1 MTMDSLGSIYK
12 MALKGRESAIQ
23 DSIRVALAQAG
34 YVVFRTNVGKV
45 KTADGRFFDTGLP
58 SGFPDLMG
66 YKPDNG
72 RIFFIEVKTP
82 IGRRRKDQVE
92 FANGLKNKN
101 VIYGVA
107 RSAEEAVGIVQYELK
122 ILEDN

>member
-1 MTMDSLGSIYK
+1 
-12 MALKGRESAIQ
+12 MAIKGEEAAIQ
-23 DSIRVALAQAG
+23 NSIRVALAQAG

-58 SGFPDLMG
+58 SGFPDLIG
-66 YKPDNG
+66 FKPENG

-82 IGRRRKDQVE
+82 VGRRRKDQVI
-92 FANGLKNKN
+92 FANGLRGKN

-107 RSAEEAVGIVQYELK
+107 RSADEAVTIVRDELK
-122 ILEDN
+122 LLEDN

>member
-1 MTMDSLGSIYK
+1 MTI
-12 MALKGRESAIQ
+12 KGEEAVIQ

-34 YVVFRTNVGKV
+34 YIVFRTNVGKV

-66 YKPDNG
+66 YKPSNG
-72 RIFFIEVKTP
+72 RLFFIEVKTET
-82 IGRRRKDQVE
+82 GRRRKDQVN
-92 FANGLKNKN
+92 FANGLRDKN

-107 RSAEEAVGIVQYELK
+107 RSADEAVKIVRDELK
-122 ILEDN
+122 ILEDKR

>member
-1 MTMDSLGSIYK
+1 MKVAEQAT
-12 MALKGRESAIQ
+12 Q
-23 DSIRVALAQAG
+23 DAIRVALAQAG

-72 RIFFIEVKTP
+72 RIFFIEVKTA
-82 IGRRRKDQVE
+82 IGRRRKDQVN
-92 FANGLKNKN
+92 FANGLRNKN

-107 RSAEEAVGIVQYELK
+107 RSADEAVAIVRNELK
-122 ILEDN
+122 ILEDKL

>member
-1 MTMDSLGSIYK
+1 MTI
-12 MALKGRESAIQ
+12 KGKEATIQ
-23 DSIRVALAQAG
+23 DSIRVALAEHG
-34 YVVFRTNVGKV
+34 YIVFRTNVGKV

-72 RIFFIEVKTP
+72 RIFFLEVKTLV
-82 IGRRRKDQVE
+82 GRRRKDQIM
-92 FANGLKNKN
+92 FANGLRDKN

-107 RSAEEAVGIVQYELK
+107 RSAEEAVTIVRDELK
-122 ILEDN
+122 LLEDKR

>member
-1 MTMDSLGSIYK
+1 
-12 MALKGRESAIQ
+12 MALKGKEQAIQ

-34 YVVFRTNVGKV
+34 YIVFRANVGKV
-45 KTADGRFFDTGLP
+45 KTDDGRWFDSGLP

-66 YKPDNG
+66 FKPDNG

-82 IGRRRKDQVE
+82 VGRRRKDQVA
-92 FANGLKNKN
+92 FANGLRDKN

-107 RSAEEAVGIVQYELK
+107 RSAGEAVEIVRDELK
-122 ILEDN
+122 ILEDKHE

>member
-1 MTMDSLGSIYK
+1 MT
-12 MALKGRESAIQ
+12 LKGREAAIQ
-23 DSIRVALAQAG
+23 DSIRVALAKAG

-45 KTADGRFFDTGLP
+45 KTADGRWFDTGLP
-58 SGFPDLMG
+58 TGFPDLIG

-82 IGRRRKDQVE
+82 IGRRRKDQVN
-92 FANGLKNKN
+92 FANGLRDKN

-107 RSAEEAVGIVQYELK
+107 RSAKEAVTIVRDELK
-122 ILEDN
+122 LLED

>member
-1 MTMDSLGSIYK
+1 MTI
-12 MALKGRESAIQ
+12 KGAEAAVQ

-34 YVVFRTNVGKV
+34 YIVFRTNVGKV

-82 IGRRRKDQVE
+82 IGHRRKDQVD
-92 FANGLKNKN
+92 FADGLRDKN

-107 RSAEEAVGIVQYELK
+107 RSADEAVTIVKNELK
-122 ILEDN
+122 LLEDKR